1 MRRST
6 PGLLGASDLVDARI
20 AQAESRDPET
30 LVRVLE
36 PLVTEARRARLKE
49 VIARRLASVAVV
61 FDRPYDPHNGAA
73 VLRSCEA
80 FGVQQLHVV
89 ERPGTPF
96 AVARSVA
103 RGAEKWVDVTCH
115 ASPATAIAWTI
126 RAEMALVATH
136 PDGELAPDELG
147 GMRRVCVV
155 LGNEREGIHDELAR
169 ACTAR
174 VRVPMRGFVESLNVS
189 VTAAILL
196 HAATQG
202 RKGDLD
208 AAAQRRLYARG
219 LFLSVPHA
227 QEVLV
232 ATSAES
238 S

>member
-49 VIARRLASVAVV
+49 VIALRLASVAVV
-61 FDRPYDPHNGAA
+61 IDRPYDPHNGAA

-115 ASPATAIAWTI
+115 ASPATAIAWTMQ
-126 RAEMALVATH
+126 AGMTLVATH

-147 GMRRVCVV
+147 RMRRLCVV

-169 ACTAR
+169 ACSAR

-196 HAATQG
+196 HAATRG

-208 AAAQRRLYARG
+208 AAAQRRLYAHG